1 MNLSKAIFLSFFKAF
16 SKYLVTHFSVYS
28 EKQSLCSF
36 YVYYTLRQ
44 FKSHPKITLN
54 NAQQRD
60 ESVFLVKKIDFEIRI
75 TKMTVSSFF

>member
-16 SKYLVTHFSVYS
+16 SKYSETHFSVYS
-28 EKQSLCSF
+28 EKQSLSSF

-60 ESVFLVKKIDFEIRI
+60 ESVFLVK
-75 TKMTVSSFF
+75 